1 MENERWE
8 RKKKLDYLTENS
20 NTRDKTWTELSEKK
34 KYLTENRKYLTTE
47 TFDRKKKTSD
57 IWQIRTWDN
66 SEKKKNLETLDRKK
80 NLRYLT
86 EKRKIW
92 QKKNSDAWPKLTNK

>member
-34 KYLTENRKYLTTE
+34 KYLTENRKYLTSE

-66 SEKKKNLETLDRKK
+66 SEKKKILKHYTEKKNFDIWQKNEKFDRKK
-80 NLRYLT
+80 IQTLDQN
-86 EKRKIW
+86 
-92 QKKNSDAWPKLTNK
+92 